1 MSGRQPI
8 SQRLRGLFEDRLALL
23 LALLIS
29 GDLLFIILYVLSRIY
44 RFTDM
49 TPFRLDIEGSH
60 PEFYQYIKLLWIVL
74 LLIHLAVI
82 TRGKGYI
89 SWILVFL
96 YFLADDSLQF
106 HERTGRFLGE
116 LITFQP
122 PFGLLAKD
130 AGELIAF
137 ALFGIPLLALLIWT
151 YHRGSPTFKRISKD
165 LLLLVVVF
173 AFFVVVF
180 DLAHAILEPNLGRT
194 VNRILTLIEDGGE
207 MVIVSIITWYVFRVA
222 FHRGYPP
229 TFLLGEPGEGSEPA
243 GTGR

>member
-1 MSGRQPI
+1 MSDRQPI
-8 SQRLRGLFEDRLALL
+8 SQRLRSLFEDRLSLL

-44 RFTDM
+44 RFTNM

-151 YHRGSPTFKRISKD
+151 YHRGSFTFSRISKD

-207 MVIVSIITWYVFRVA
+207 MVVVSIITWYVFRVA
-222 FHRGYPP
+222 FYRGYPP
-229 TFLLGEPGEGSEPA
+229 TFLTGDPA
-243 GTGR
+243 RSDESAETES